1 MGSHIKSMY
10 AQSAYGWMFIMTEE
24 KKLIMLTDF
33 LETKLRKEKELEFY
47 ENELRKLQEKMVWLK
62 RDIDLNNT
70 IIDLIKREAVLDIRE
85 EIERNL
91 IGKDDE

>member
-1 MGSHIKSMY
+1 
-10 AQSAYGWMFIMTEE
+10 MTEE

-47 ENELRKLQEKMVWLK
+47 ENELRKLQEKMMWLK

>member
-1 MGSHIKSMY
+1 
-10 AQSAYGWMFIMTEE
+10 MTEE
-24 KKLIMLTDF
+24 RKIILLTDF

-47 ENELRKLQEKMVWLK
+47 ENELLKLQEKMMWLR

-85 EIERNL
+85 EMERRLIEKN
-91 IGKDDE
+91 DD

>member
-1 MGSHIKSMY
+1 
-10 AQSAYGWMFIMTEE
+10 MTEE

-47 ENELRKLQEKMVWLK
+47 ENELRKLQEKMLWLK